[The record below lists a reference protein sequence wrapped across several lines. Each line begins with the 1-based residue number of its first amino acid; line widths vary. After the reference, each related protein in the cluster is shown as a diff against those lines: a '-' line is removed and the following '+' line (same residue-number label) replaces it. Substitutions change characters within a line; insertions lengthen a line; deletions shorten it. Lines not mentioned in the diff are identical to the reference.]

1 MGHSVLSIATEKGHT
16 QVVLKNSQPSDG
28 ERPAPTKTG
37 RAQTESGWAQT
48 ERSWHKPREAGT
60 NGHKLQRTGRPYR
73 DKNGFIGERG
83 LEVATMVLG
92 ALRGDREALKLDW
105 DDGHITD
112 SFPKH
117 H

>member
-1 MGHSVLSIATEKGHT
+1 MGHGVLSIATEKGHT

-48 ERSWHKPREAGT
+48 ERSRHKPREAGT
-60 NGHKLQRTGRPYR
+60 NGHKIHRKGGLYR